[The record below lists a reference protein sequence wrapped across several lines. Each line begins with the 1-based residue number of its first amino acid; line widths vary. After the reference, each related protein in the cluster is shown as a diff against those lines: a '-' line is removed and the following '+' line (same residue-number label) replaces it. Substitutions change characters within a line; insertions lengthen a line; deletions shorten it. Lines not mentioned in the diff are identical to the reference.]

1 MKEIAMFGFS
11 KALLMSVLLSTAL
24 TAPAFAEADD
34 QSESDSAPSGQVK
47 ASVQRDN
54 GRTFSENRRAF
65 SRGYTAQARGS
76 FARSN
81 DVYVNGQYAGSD
93 PDPRVRASIRNE
105 AIGLGM

>member
-1 MKEIAMFGFS
+1 MFGFS
-11 KALLMSVLLSTAL
+11 KVVLISVLLSTAL

-34 QSESDSAPSGQVK
+34 QSESASAPSGQVK

-81 DVYVNGQYAGSD
+81 DVYVNGQYVGSD
-93 PDPRVRASIRNE
+93 PDPRVRATIQKE
-105 AIGLGM
+105 EMGIGM